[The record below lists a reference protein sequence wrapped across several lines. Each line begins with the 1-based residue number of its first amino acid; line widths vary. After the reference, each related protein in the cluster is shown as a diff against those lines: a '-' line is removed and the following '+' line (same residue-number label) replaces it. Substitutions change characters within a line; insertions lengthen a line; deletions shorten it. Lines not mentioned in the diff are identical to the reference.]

1 MTELRVAIIGCG
13 PSGMVIAHACDQMGV
28 PFTIY
33 APKAKSLISGAQ
45 YLHSDIGVR
54 QEGLYPR
61 EITYR
66 WRGNEFT
73 YEGKIYPHGL
83 PKGMRTSWSRFGA
96 HVEAWPL
103 IGIYD
108 YLWERHHGSIVDSE
122 VDLAFIQALAET
134 FLTFNTAPLNK
145 LMPEAKFQ
153 YETVMICDGITY
165 AEDDTIVYNG
175 ELHSPWY
182 RSSNLW
188 GHYSV
193 EFPVDLYYR
202 AKMPLIQYEPR
213 RIRKPLT
220 TDACIP
226 GVIASGRYGRW
237 EKGVLVDESYHQAIA
252 EIKKRL

>member
-1 MTELRVAIIGCG
+1 VTELKVAIIGCG

-33 APKAKSLISGAQ
+33 APKDKSHISGAQ

-61 EITYR
+61 TVTYCK
-66 WRGNEFT
+66 RGNEWT
-73 YEGKIYPHGL
+73 YEGKIYPNGL
-83 PKGMRTSWSRFGA
+83 PKGMKSSWDKFSDS
-96 HVEAWPL
+96 VDAWPL

-108 YLWERHHGSIVDSE
+108 YLWERHHDQIVDSE
-122 VDLAFIQALAET
+122 VALEFIMALGET
-134 FLTFNTAPLNK
+134 CLTFNTAPLNK
-145 LMPEAKFQ
+145 LMPKAHFE
-153 YETVMICDGITY
+153 YETVMICDGVTF
-165 AEDDTIVYNG
+165 APEDTIVYNG

-193 EFPVDLYYR
+193 EFPVDAYYR

-213 RIRKPLT
+213 RIRKPLL
-220 TDACIP
+220 TDAVIP

-252 EIKKRL
+252 EIKARL